1 MLISMAVKTLYQ
13 RKKRLG
19 GFPIWNLLISVTI
32 ALFALGL
39 LGTLIAQAK
48 RLAEFVK
55 TNIEVQLFLNS
66 GIDEAERQK
75 IAQLL
80 GAKNYVDANSLR
92 FVSKEEAAK
101 ELTQEL
107 GEDFTEILGENP
119 LKDSYILRIR
129 PGFYEESNLQRV
141 LDDLKGVNGVFDVS
155 YPQTL
160 SSAINRNVATISFV
174 LFSLSILL
182 SITVIILIHNTIRL
196 ALFSQRLLIR
206 SMQLVGATDA
216 FVRRPFVRNA
226 MLVGMLGGA
235 IAMSMV
241 YGLLQYLVYQV
252 PEMSMLVDYRVLA
265 LIALG
270 VVLVGALLCGIS
282 TFFAV
287 NKYLYSSLDDLY

>member
-160 SSAINRNVATISFV
+160 SSTINRNVATISFV